1 MAKQRYKQG
10 GQAGRR
16 GPTKG
21 KSPKKKGGTAGKLIL
36 GVVTFCNL
44 LLSVLL
50 TVLRRQEVLHA
61 VQEDEDIKVLL
72 TAQKK
77 TKT

>member
-1 MAKQRYKQG
+1 MAKQRYQQG

-16 GPTKG
+16 IPAKR
-21 KSPKKKGGTAGKLIL
+21 KSPKKKSGTAGKLVL
-36 GVVTFCNL
+36 GAVTFCNL

-61 VQEDEDIKVLL
+61 VQEDEDVKVLL
-72 TAQKK
+72 TTQKK
-77 TKT
+77 TKM